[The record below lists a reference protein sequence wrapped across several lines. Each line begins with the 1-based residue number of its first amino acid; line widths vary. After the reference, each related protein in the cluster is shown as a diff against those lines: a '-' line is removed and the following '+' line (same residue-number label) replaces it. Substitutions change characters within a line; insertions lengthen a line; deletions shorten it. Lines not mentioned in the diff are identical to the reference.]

1 MALTNSIRREIRTLS
16 RAPALDEQ
24 ILERIRA
31 AESNLAQP
39 DGIDCFIET
48 LCEAIKLKDVDLSTL
63 ALQSL
68 KNYID
73 NERVSARLLQVI
85 TDTVTKTE
93 FTSTES
99 ELVEEGYHQAVRV
112 CRSLVKCQSSHELTN
127 GSISE
132 IIIFC
137 FRVFNSKLVKWLR
150 MKSART
156 LISITRTIFK
166 RLNEFPEDPTLKPSY
181 QIRLRLGGA
190 AIQSTF
196 KELANQSITSDNS
209 SASISSSIRIIT
221 ERNQSYN
228 LAFINDF
235 FCYLA
240 SLINPNHEVE
250 ITKVV
255 EEKILLGLRLLDI
268 VFNETANEIG
278 KKSCLV
284 FITRNNICYN
294 IVSILKSVR
303 SIPIISNALSL
314 ASDIFIGLRHHLK
327 YQMEAF
333 LERLIEM
340 LATNSEQSPDGSYS
354 ASHQALSATIELKT
368 DVLNTIL
375 ELFQNINHFPH
386 ELYYN
391 YDCDPYSN
399 NIYENL
405 VQFCSKNCF
414 QQSLET
420 HFTPIQL
427 TSFKCLLANL
437 ADIYLAETNANEC
450 LVLGVNLDQNDGD
463 NPCCANGT
471 TNELTYNTKL
481 FDSTKICSRFPHTYK
496 DLNDAKKKKRLL
508 WLALDKFNARP
519 KDGIQFIKDNHL
531 IDNNEDLVLFLKDN
545 LRVDK
550 KVLGEF
556 LSKEENKQIR
566 EAFINSLDFTNLR
579 IDEALRFMLEK
590 FRLPGESQLIERIL
604 DAFSLHWFDQNKG
617 ILPNSDSALSL
628 AYAIIM
634 LNVDQ
639 HSKKVKPMTCDE
651 FDKNLLGPKSDRI
664 YDRKLLDLIYTSI
677 RDDEIVLPDEQVGVV
692 RQRYLWKCI
701 MVKSDRVDS
710 LYWVAGQPNKPST
723 PPPHPSPP
731 PPPPV
736 PESAVFQEQQPNHM
750 QESQSESA
758 SLPPIPNFP
767 SQQNSIETDT
777 ITSLPDATVLV
788 INDPCEL
795 DYPEDNATADFNSYG
810 NNNNHQQPQHIKE
823 LPLVEMNKILFE
835 IMWSPTIAAMSFIFD
850 KIDTNL
856 HAELSRQ
863 IVDQG
868 FIKVAHLCAHH
879 GHLDNLVVSLC
890 KFTTDLSLIP
900 HANHSGQRHL
910 MSDKNS
916 LAALS
921 LLSII
926 RDHANSIRNSWSNI
940 VHNILHWYCSRCIDD
955 IVQVDDFALQRKFTL
970 RMREIK
976 KSPSTMNQQSSTFLR
991 SVYTYFAGLQPA
1003 NEGKLQNGA
1012 NCAPSAVQI
1021 LIQTIQNAEYCPESL
1036 IELIAAL
1043 TTTSIDGDVEE
1054 VEDAEVF
1061 KLEIFTQVI
1070 LNNKIQAIAI
1080 WPRIRA
1086 YFKHQTSICGRSAWL
1101 GERIIS
1107 AAFRV
1112 AIQFEPKPEVFSL
1125 LSQVITNL
1133 NAEIVRGDHT
1143 FTALMTLTEL
1153 HAPNVSMD
1161 AKELESCFN
1170 QVIFPFLDKV
1180 LDGCDPIQSDRTL
1193 NRAINLLSKIF
1204 LKHHKILKDLQGF
1217 ALLWYAILD
1226 TMDKYIKANGSLKE
1240 ATFELVKNM
1249 VLVMDNEQCMSVEMK
1264 DITRTK
1270 FMFWEFQ
1277 TGSEY

>member
-1 MALTNSIRREIRTLS
+1 MALTNSLRREIRNLS

-24 ILERIRA
+24 ILERIRT

-39 DGIDCFIET
+39 NGIDYFIET

-73 NERVSARLLQVI
+73 NERVSAKLLQVI

-156 LISITRTIFK
+156 LISITKTIFK
-166 RLNEFPEDPTLKPSY
+166 RLNEFPEDLTLKPSY

-209 SASISSSIRIIT
+209 SASVSSSIRIIT
-221 ERNQSYN
+221 ERSQPYN

-240 SLINPNHEVE
+240 SLINPNHETE
-250 ITKVV
+250 ITKVI
-255 EEKILLGLRLLDI
+255 EEKILLGLKLLDI
-268 VFNETANEIG
+268 VFNETVNDIG

-284 FITRNNICYN
+284 YITRNNICYN

-303 SIPIISNALSL
+303 SITIISNALSL

-327 YQMEAF
+327 YQFEAF

-340 LATNSEQSPDGSYS
+340 LATNSEQSPDSSY
-354 ASHQALSATIELKT
+354 AVSHQALSATIELKT
-368 DVLNTIL
+368 DVLNSIL
-375 ELFQNINHFPH
+375 ELFQNISHFPH

-405 VQFCSKNCF
+405 VQICSKNCF

-437 ADIYLAETNANEC
+437 ADIYLAETNKNEY
-450 LVLGVNLDQNDGD
+450 LILGLSLDHNDGD

-471 TNELTYNTKL
+471 NDLTYNTKL
-481 FDSTKICSRFPHTYK
+481 FDSTKISNRFPHNYR
-496 DLNDAKKKKRLL
+496 DLNDSKKKKRLL

-531 IDNNEDLVLFLKDN
+531 IDNNDDLVLFLKDN

-556 LSKEENKQIR
+556 LSKEENKQVR

-651 FDKNLLGPKSDRI
+651 FDKNLLGPKSERI

-710 LYWVAGQPNKPST
+710 LYWVAGQAADQPST
-723 PPPHPSPP
+723 PPPPP
-731 PPPPV
+731 LVQPPM
-736 PESAVFQEQQPNHM
+736 FQEQPEPKQM
-750 QESQSESA
+750 QESHCESA

-767 SQQNSIETDT
+767 SQHNSFEADT

-788 INDPCEL
+788 INDPCET
-795 DYPEDNATADFNSYG
+795 DYPDDHATTDFNSYG
-810 NNNNHQQPQHIKE
+810 NNNNNNLQEQQQEQQIKE
-823 LPLVEMNKILFE
+823 LPLIEMNKILFE
-835 IMWSPTIAAMSFIFD
+835 IMWSPTIAALSFIFD

-856 HAELSRQ
+856 YGELSRQ

-868 FIKVAHLCAHH
+868 FIKFAHLCAQH

-926 RDHANSIRNSWSNI
+926 RDYANSMRDSWSNI
-940 VHNILHWYCSRCIDD
+940 VRNILHWYCSRCIDD

-970 RMREIK
+970 HMREIK

-1012 NCAPSAVQI
+1012 NCAPSAIQV
-1021 LIQTIQNAEYCPESL
+1021 LIQTIQDAEYCPESL

-1043 TTTSIDGDVEE
+1043 TTATIDGDVEE

-1070 LNNKIQAIAI
+1070 LNNKIQAIAV

-1086 YFKHQTSICGRSAWL
+1086 YFARQSSICGRSAWL

-1112 AIQFEPKPEVFSL
+1112 AIQFKPKPEVFSL
-1125 LSQVITNL
+1125 LSHIIATL
-1133 NAEIVRGDHT
+1133 DAEIVRGDHT
-1143 FTALMTLTEL
+1143 FVALMTLTEL

-1180 LDGCDPIQSDRTL
+1180 LDGCDPVQSDRTL

>member
-1 MALTNSIRREIRTLS
+1 MALTNSIRREIRNLS

-24 ILERIRA
+24 ILERIST
-31 AESNLAQP
+31 AESNLNQP
-39 DGIDCFIET
+39 NGIDYFIET
-48 LCEAIKLKDVDLSTL
+48 LCDTIKLKDVDLSTL

-73 NERVSARLLQVI
+73 NERVSARLLQII

-156 LISITRTIFK
+156 LISITRTIFR
-166 RLNEFPEDPTLKPSY
+166 RLKEFPEDPTLKPSY

-196 KELANQSITSDNS
+196 KELANQSILSDNS
-209 SASISSSIRIIT
+209 STSISSSIRIIT
-221 ERNQSYN
+221 ERSQPYN

-240 SLINPNHEVE
+240 SLINPNHETE
-250 ITKVV
+250 ITKVI
-255 EEKILLGLRLLDI
+255 EEKILLGLRLLSV
-268 VFNETANEIG
+268 VFNETANDIG
-278 KKSCLV
+278 RKSCLV
-284 FITRNNICYN
+284 FVTRNNICYN

-314 ASDIFIGLRHHLK
+314 ASDIFISLRHHLK
-327 YQMEAF
+327 YQFEAF

-340 LATNSEQSPDGSYS
+340 LATNSEQSPDSSYS
-354 ASHQALSATIELKT
+354 ASHQVLSANEIKS

-405 VQFCSKNCF
+405 VQICSKNCF

-437 ADIYLAETNANEC
+437 ADIYEAETNANEY
-450 LVLGVNLDQNDGD
+450 LVLGLTLDQNDGD
-463 NPCCANGT
+463 NPQYFNGT
-471 TNELTYNTKL
+471 NGIIYNTNS
-481 FDSTKICSRFPHTYK
+481 FDSTKICNRFPHTYK
-496 DLNDAKKKKRLL
+496 DLNEAKKKKRLL

-519 KDGIQFIKDNHL
+519 KDGMQFIKENNL
-531 IDNNEDLVLFLKDN
+531 IDNNEDLVQFLKDN

-604 DAFSLHWFDQNKG
+604 DAFSLHWFEQNKG

-651 FDKNLLGPKSDRI
+651 FDKNLLGPKNERI

-710 LYWVAGQPNKPST
+710 LYWVAGQPDKPNNLSSSLPQ
-723 PPPHPSPP
+723 PP
-731 PPPPV
+731 
-736 PESAVFQEQQPNHM
+736 ELQEQPTTQLQQPHL
-750 QESQSESA
+750 EST

-767 SQQNSIETDT
+767 QNSFEADRV
-777 ITSLPDATVLV
+777 TSLPDATVLV
-788 INDPCEL
+788 INDPCEP
-795 DYPEDNATADFNSYG
+795 DYPNDSASSNLNNYDSTNAHYD
-810 NNNNHQQPQHIKE
+810 QQIKE

-835 IMWSPTIAAMSFIFD
+835 IMWSPTIAALSFIFD

-868 FIKVAHLCAHH
+868 FIKFAHLCAQH

-900 HANHSGQRHL
+900 HTNHSGQKHL

-926 RDHANSIRNSWSNI
+926 RDYANSMRESWSNI
-940 VHNILHWYCSRCIDD
+940 VRNILHWYCSRCIDD

-1003 NEGKLQNGA
+1003 NEGKLQNGG
-1012 NCAPSAVQI
+1012 NCAPSAVQV
-1021 LIQTIQNAEYCPESL
+1021 LIQTIQDAEYCPESL
-1036 IELIAAL
+1036 IELISAL
-1043 TTTSIDGDVEE
+1043 TMTSIDGDSEE

-1061 KLEIFTQVI
+1061 KLEIFTQVV
-1070 LNNKIQAIAI
+1070 LNNKDHAVTI

-1086 YFKHQTSICGRSAWL
+1086 YFARQSSICGRSAWL

-1112 AIQFEPKPEVFSL
+1112 AIQFKPKPEVFSL
-1125 LSQVITNL
+1125 LSHIIATL
-1133 NAEIVRGDHT
+1133 DAEIVRGDHT
-1143 FTALMTLTEL
+1143 FVALMTLTEL

-1204 LKHHKILKDLQGF
+1204 LKHHKILKELQGF

-1226 TMDKYIKANGSLKE
+1226 TMDKYIKANSALKE

-1277 TGSEY
+1277 TGTEY